1 MANGSGS
8 LPVLTVDGVKALI
21 NQLDTDSANVQ
32 ASTTVTGGLQQ
43 QIQSQIATLKVELQ
57 SVVDD
62 FAAAQANGWDQAV
75 AQDFTALTQNLA
87 TALAGQQGANGGACS
102 YQGGCL
108 VTTEAQCT
116 VLGGVFEPGQ
126 DCKGNPLT

>member
-1 MANGSGS
+1 MANH
-8 LPVLTVDGVKALI
+8 LPVLTVDRVKALI
-21 NQLDTDSANVQ
+21 NRLDTDRANVQ
-32 ASTTVTGGLQQ
+32 ASTTLTPAQKQ

-62 FAAAQANGWDQAV
+62 FAAAQANGWDQAL
-75 AQDFTALTQNLA
+75 AQNFTTLTQNLEK
-87 TALAGQQGANGGACS
+87 ALAGQQGSDGGACF

-116 VLGGVFEPGQ
+116 VLGGVFKSGQ
-126 DCKGNPLT
+126 DCQGNPLP